1 MDEPELRGYLPQTER
16 VREKQWD
23 PPTVEPAD
31 EDTDPEL
38 SLQLSVKDSQIC
50 DLQTRWLSIVQDTAS
65 SITSNYETFIYRPD
79 ISPVTVFEVKKTKI
93 LPQLYKVTNNQ
104 QMVCKIIKCPYRK
117 QFTNYTY
124 AVKRCTE
131 ELMVLGRLKHSCIVH
146 WLGGGLYKTK
156 DDVYSFSLLERASMS
171 AFELVTNAQLRLT
184 FESAHYNWVK
194 IAEIQTLMG
203 LEYMHGLHFY
213 HRDVKPEN
221 ILLFQTPDGPLA
233 KICDF
238 GLTTNQ
244 VVRGTGG
251 TLLYKSP
258 ETTFL
263 GLYNTKSDIWSW
275 CLSFWF
281 IHTEGKDLFTTVDVK
296 QVWMEM
302 IKTVGMY
309 TSPEA
314 LDIAT
319 ITSGVNRNILTCVPH
334 GLEAQMRK
342 SLASHRGVVED
353 SFTDIM
359 KRNITLLAQDRM
371 AASDLLKH
379 TRYTE
384 QKKKEAETT
393 AKKHEGTNRIDLHN
407 FSIRKDGAVVKPVF
421 LFKRRECTDAN
432 SQMKHRVYGHTA
444 SSALNVNLPQ
454 FAVVE
459 AERASRWPGRGYY
472 FEGELPTSKH
482 DKRYSIRNSRLEG
495 IKDEKHSRTDK
506 DRILCFYK
514 EHYPEMINSL
524 IVGPHLNLINI
535 YAGGSVIGES
545 SVMTYMIKDPQ
556 PERDLESWMT
566 QSPHGQNKHRV
577 DRIEVGVL
585 RALQHLHD
593 SGVYFGGT
601 LNMNNIFVSGDDE
614 PKLCTEGSMGIEND
628 RAPTTSVYGTNP
640 FIAPEM
646 LLKVAKPCNASDV
659 WVAAGIFYYLRNG
672 KCLLSHEV
680 RCKDDRLAAYILCF
694 GDFARSGAYRESVL
708 QMGQRNR
715 MFKSLVRNSRT
726 IIASVNGDPIIEADL
741 IPPHLRGIFVTE
753 PTARSTCNEILDRPN
768 ASPQSTSSRRIA
780 TMDDLE
786 SVVNPIVSHFNSLN
800 VLRFSEA
807 VENKL
812 GRHLDSYAHVLPW
825 SAEDV
830 GLDSQ
835 CKTVLCETVPL
846 PGFERL
852 LNLMENREPYGMCY
866 GTVGVFCEP
875 PLCLFYEGMFFHSTK
890 KHSIKFKMGYVINK
904 PVRDIHLLEEALL
917 SKTQGRLTAEC
928 TIADVFNSGEFMR
941 LHSGFKKLPRKASVL
956 SILRSPLS
964 AMW

>member
-1 MDEPELRGYLPQTER
+1 
-16 VREKQWD
+16 
-23 PPTVEPAD
+23 
-31 EDTDPEL
+31 
-38 SLQLSVKDSQIC
+38 
-50 DLQTRWLSIVQDTAS
+50 
-65 SITSNYETFIYRPD
+65 
-79 ISPVTVFEVKKTKI
+79 
-93 LPQLYKVTNNQ
+93 
-104 QMVCKIIKCPYRK
+104 
-117 QFTNYTY
+117 
-124 AVKRCTE
+124 
-131 ELMVLGRLKHSCIVH
+131 
-146 WLGGGLYKTK
+146 
-156 DDVYSFSLLERASMS
+156 
-171 AFELVTNAQLRLT
+171 
-184 FESAHYNWVK
+184 
-194 IAEIQTLMG
+194 
-203 LEYMHGLHFY
+203 
-213 HRDVKPEN
+213 
-221 ILLFQTPDGPLA
+221 
-233 KICDF
+233 
-238 GLTTNQ
+238 
-244 VVRGTGG
+244 
-251 TLLYKSP
+251 
-258 ETTFL
+258 
-263 GLYNTKSDIWSW
+263 
-275 CLSFWF
+275 
-281 IHTEGKDLFTTVDVK
+281 
-296 QVWMEM
+296 
-302 IKTVGMY
+302 
-309 TSPEA
+309 
-314 LDIAT
+314 
-319 ITSGVNRNILTCVPH
+319 
-334 GLEAQMRK
+334 
-342 SLASHRGVVED
+342 
-353 SFTDIM
+353 
-359 KRNITLLAQDRM
+359 
-371 AASDLLKH
+371 
-379 TRYTE
+379 
-384 QKKKEAETT
+384 
-393 AKKHEGTNRIDLHN
+393 
-407 FSIRKDGAVVKPVF
+407 
-421 LFKRRECTDAN
+421 
-432 SQMKHRVYGHTA
+432 
-444 SSALNVNLPQ
+444 
-454 FAVVE
+454 
-459 AERASRWPGRGYY
+459 
-472 FEGELPTSKH
+472 
-482 DKRYSIRNSRLEG
+482 
-495 IKDEKHSRTDK
+495 
-506 DRILCFYK
+506 
-514 EHYPEMINSL
+514 
-524 IVGPHLNLINI
+524 
-535 YAGGSVIGES
+535 
-545 SVMTYMIKDPQ
+545 
-556 PERDLESWMT
+556 
-566 QSPHGQNKHRV
+566 
-577 DRIEVGVL
+577 
-585 RALQHLHD
+585 
-593 SGVYFGGT
+593 
-601 LNMNNIFVSGDDE
+601 MNNIFVSGDDE